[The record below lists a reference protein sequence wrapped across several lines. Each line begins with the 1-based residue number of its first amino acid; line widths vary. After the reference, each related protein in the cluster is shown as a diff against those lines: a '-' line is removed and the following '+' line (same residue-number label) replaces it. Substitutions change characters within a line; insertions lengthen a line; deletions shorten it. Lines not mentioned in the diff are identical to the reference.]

1 MASMPYLL
9 SSLLEIEMSAT
20 MVDLVTRPDS
30 GNVPKTDSPIKILS
44 MIKKSLTRERD
55 DERGLEAG

>member
-1 MASMPYLL
+1 MPYLL